1 MGQITRAD
9 GAKMRAAR
17 EAADLTVDEL
27 VAALREREG
36 IARHPD
42 TIRNAELGH
51 SQPGFKL
58 LNAIARVLD
67 LPREALLADK
77 APKTRKSA

>member
-9 GAKMRAAR
+9 GVKMRAAR

-27 VAALREREG
+27 VAALKEREG
-36 IARHPD
+36 IKRHPD

-51 SQPGFKL
+51 SQPGIKL
-58 LNAIARVLD
+58 LHAYARVVGK
-67 LPREALLADK
+67 PFEALLADAK
-77 APKTRKSA
+77 PKRRTA

>member
-9 GAKMRAAR
+9 GTKMRLAR

-27 VAALREREG
+27 VDELRKREG
-36 IARHPD
+36 IKRHPD

-51 SQPGFKL
+51 SQPSVKL
-58 LNAIARVLD
+58 LHAFARVVD
-67 LPREALLADK
+67 KPFEALLADEK
-77 APKTRKSA
+77 PKRRTA

>member
-9 GAKMRAAR
+9 GAKMRLAR

-27 VAALREREG
+27 VAALADREG
-36 IARHPD
+36 IERHPD

-51 SQPGFKL
+51 SQPGIKL
-58 LNAIARVLD
+58 LHAYARVVGK
-67 LPREALLADK
+67 PFTELLADDK
-77 APKTRKSA
+77 QKRRAS